1 MRIKAH
7 FGPCLPGSSSCL
19 HPAGLLLKA
28 LPAVLAGAP
37 PQLPEHCRAGPGRA
51 APTLG
56 KPLLSSHEA
65 RLIAL
70 SVPLPSS
77 CSGQD
82 RQPRQSLAKQPRA
95 AMRGS
100 WHGAAPWL
108 CRLRPRCHHPVA
120 ALAAF
125 TREPT
130 SPRSCLGLWCP
141 QAAGACGARQA
152 CFIQGADPASS
163 ALPAQPTHAPR
174 YSMDPLAPAGGSG
187 APHAPPH
194 GERDSW

>member
-7 FGPCLPGSSSCL
+7 FGPCLPGSRSCL
-19 HPAGLLLKA
+19 HPAGLILKA

-37 PQLPEHCRAGPGRA
+37 PQLPEHCRGRPWQGCSDSREAFALFPRGPSDRA
-51 APTLG
+51 
-56 KPLLSSHEA
+56 
-65 RLIAL
+65 
-70 SVPLPSS
+70 VCPLPSS

-95 AMRGS
+95 ALLRGP

-108 CRLRPRCHHPVA
+108 CRLHPRCHL
-120 ALAAF
+120 ALAGF

-130 SPRSCLGLWCP
+130 SPRSRLGLWCP
-141 QAAGACGARQA
+141 QAAGVCGTRQA

-163 ALPAQPTHAPR
+163 ALPA
-174 YSMDPLAPAGGSG
+174 
-187 APHAPPH
+187 
-194 GERDSW
+194 